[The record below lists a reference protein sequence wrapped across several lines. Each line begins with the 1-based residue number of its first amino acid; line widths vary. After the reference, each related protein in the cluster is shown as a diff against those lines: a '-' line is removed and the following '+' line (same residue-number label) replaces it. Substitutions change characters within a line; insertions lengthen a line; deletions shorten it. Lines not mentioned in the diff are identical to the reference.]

1 MSFSIEP
8 AQPADLAAILDLL
21 ASHRLPQAEVERHL
35 DSALVA
41 REGGRVAGCAV
52 LETYNTVGLLR
63 SVAVAQSQRGLGLGI
78 RLTETAVALAQARGV
93 KALYLL
99 TETAAGFFPRFGFRP
114 VSRDEVAPAVRQSI
128 EFTRACPSSALAMV
142 KDL

>member
-8 AQPADLAAILDLL
+8 ASPADLPGILDLL
-21 ASHRLPQAEVERHL
+21 ASHGLPQAEVERFL
-35 DSALVA
+35 DTALVA
-41 REGGRVAGCAV
+41 REGGRIAGCAV
-52 LETYNTVGLLR
+52 LEPYGAAGLLR

-78 RLTETAVALAQARGV
+78 RLTETAVALARARGI

-114 VSRDEVAPAVRQSI
+114 IARDEVAPAVRQSI
-128 EFTRACPSSALAMV
+128 EFTRACPASALAMV
-142 KDL
+142 KDV

>member
-8 AQPADLAAILDLL
+8 AQPTDLAAILDLL
-21 ASHRLPQAEVERHL
+21 QSHRLPRAQVERHL
-35 DSALVA
+35 DTAIVA

-52 LETYNTVGLLR
+52 LEPYGTAGLLR
-63 SVAVAQSQRGLGLGI
+63 SVAVAQSQRGLGVGI
-78 RLTETAVALAQARGV
+78 RLTEAAVALAQAQGI

-114 VSRDEVAPAVRQSI
+114 VTRDEVAPAVRQSI
-128 EFTRACPSSALAMV
+128 EFTRACPASALAMV

>member
-8 AQPADLAAILDLL
+8 AQPTDLAAILDLL
-21 ASHRLPQAEVERHL
+21 ESHRLPQAEVERHL
-35 DSALVA
+35 DTALVA
-41 REGGRVAGCAV
+41 REGGRIAGCVV
-52 LETYNTVGLLR
+52 LEPYDTVGLLR
-63 SVAVAQSQRGLGLGI
+63 SVAVAQSQRGLGVGI
-78 RLTETAVALAQARGV
+78 RLTEAAMALAQARGI

-128 EFTRACPSSALAMV
+128 EFTRACPATALAMV

>member
-8 AQPADLAAILDLL
+8 ATPADLAAILDLL

-35 DSALVA
+35 DTALVV

-52 LETYNTVGLLR
+52 LEPYDTVGLLR
-63 SVAVAQSQRGLGLGI
+63 SVAVAQSQRGLGVGI
-78 RLTETAVALAQARGV
+78 RLTEAAVSLARARGI

-128 EFTRACPSSALAMV
+128 EFTRACPASALAMV